1 MMLAT
6 ETRRLA
12 FGSTTIEYT
21 LRRSTR
27 RRKTVE
33 IAIDAIN
40 GVLVAAP
47 ASATS
52 PEVDTIVRRRAPWI
66 IRRLTIADN
75 GVDATQRHEWVTGET
90 VLYLGRHYRLRFV
103 NKDGLVP
110 STVRL
115 TGRWLE
121 VRLPERGKQAGG
133 NQQVIQAVEHWYRQR
148 AGKKLQQRVEIY
160 APRLGVRP
168 KEILVR
174 SQAKRWASCARDGTL
189 RFNWRIVMAP
199 LSMVDYVVV
208 HELCH
213 LRHANHNRQFWDC
226 VAAVMPDYAERRG
239 SLRRNGLRYSI
250 A

>member
-1 MMLAT
+1 MFPI

-12 FGSTTIEYT
+12 FGSTTIEYA

-33 IAIDAIN
+33 IAVDAVD

-47 ASATS
+47 ASATG

-66 IRRLTIADN
+66 IRRLTAADDEV
-75 GVDATQRHEWVTGET
+75 GTAPRREWVTGET
-90 VLYLGRHYRLRFV
+90 LLYLGRHYRLRFV
-103 NKDGLVP
+103 DGDGCH
-110 STVRL
+110 SGTVRL
-115 TGRWLE
+115 SGRWLE
-121 VRLPERGKQAGG
+121 VSQPEGG
-133 NQQVIQAVEHWYRQR
+133 SRQEMVRAVERWYREHAER
-148 AGKKLQQRVEIY
+148 KLRQRVEIY

-168 KEILVR
+168 KQILVR
-174 SQAKRWASCARDGTL
+174 SQAKRWASCGRDGTL

-213 LRHANHNRQFWDC
+213 LRHANHDRQFWDC

-239 SLRRNGLRYSI
+239 SLRRNGVRYSI
-250 A
+250 VWGPG